1 MRQLH
6 SIIKINTF
14 WAAASMSGSAY
25 LHSMKQLLSKAAN
38 IRIILLLSGLVLFF
52 NLYLFPSTSVKYEG
66 KDLQPLDLRMGYS
79 KEEVMDL
86 FTKMGVEGRNSYSY
100 GLNVIDSIY
109 PFVYTALLIL
119 LLVFFINKLELSNP
133 NWSFFIIL
141 PALIMLADFI
151 ENRIVTAMLK
161 SYPII
166 KHSTATFGSAATTA
180 KWILTNVT
188 VLLLFTA
195 MIALSVRFIRQRKP
209 LN

>member
-1 MRQLH
+1 
-6 SIIKINTF
+6 
-14 WAAASMSGSAY
+14 
-25 LHSMKQLLSKAAN
+25 MKQLLSKAAN
-38 IRIILLLSGLVLFF
+38 GWIILLLSGLVLFF
-52 NLYLFPSTSVKYEG
+52 NLYLFPSTAVKYEG

-79 KEEVMDL
+79 KEDVMDL
-86 FTKMGVEGRNSYSY
+86 FTKMGVEGRNSYSF

-109 PFVYTALLIL
+109 PFVYTVLLIL
-119 LLVFFINKLELSNP
+119 LLVFFINKLQLSNP

-180 KWILTNVT
+180 KWIITMVT
-188 VLLLFTA
+188 VMLLFTA
-195 MIALSVRFIRQRKP
+195 MITLAVRFIRQRKP